1 MIKKVYIYGLM
12 FFCSVWI
19 SAEEM
24 QFVTTLSSPM
34 GTFAMLET
42 ANPKKSVSAQQVNF
56 CNTRSTVG
64 RIDLKGANAYLQ
76 NLTLKNGTSL
86 EGNVKE
92 YRVGSSLNVNAG
104 GRVTARRL
112 MANTVSLSSASD
124 AESEVNNTLYIS
136 SMSVKGAKAGS
147 LEIPGQVKT
156 SGTGDGEDMHWS
168 NEYTRDYTSSGS
180 ATGSSY
186 SSYLL
191 KSSAS
196 ICEPPREES
205 YYDYSCPSGY
215 EGYRWYVW
223 DYYSCEY
230 EIRDE
235 CQVKKKYIWK
245 RQDWYDQNPDYAS
258 PYVEQ
263 WVVDSINGWSCQPMI
278 DAGVVP
284 SNLHAVAL
292 SGCSSTECGSCSG
305 SQGGNYGFAFYYPVG
320 PLCRGYICQ
329 QE

>member
-64 RIDLKGANAYLQ
+64 RVDLQGANAYLQ
-76 NLTLKNGTSL
+76 SLTLKNGTTL
-86 EGNVKE
+86 GGNTKE

-156 SGTGDGEDMHWS
+156 SGTGDGENMHWS

-215 EGYRWYVW
+215 SGYILYVW
-223 DYYSCEY
+223 DEYYCEY
-230 EIRDE
+230 SERNY
-235 CQVKKKYIWK
+235 CVKKNYKWVRDTRYDYSPGSEEMMS
-245 RQDWYDQNPDYAS
+245 DWVTDA
-258 PYVEQ
+258 
-263 WVVDSINGWSCQPMI
+263 INNWTCQPI
-278 DAGVVP
+278 INQGLLYDKT
-284 SNLHAVAL
+284 AVAL
-292 SGCSSTECGSCSG
+292 SGCNTTDCGNCTERQAGT
-305 SQGGNYGFAFYYPVG
+305 YGFSLHYPVW
-320 PLCRGYICQ
+320 PLCRGYVCRQ
-329 QE
+329 Q

>member
-215 EGYRWYVW
+215 EGYLWYVW

-235 CQVKKKYIWK
+235 CREVSYNYKWIRDKT
-245 RQDWYDQNPDYAS
+245 YDYS
-258 PYVEQ
+258 PS
-263 WVVDSINGWSCQPMI
+263 VDEMGSDLVTDIINNSSCRYLVNE
-278 DAGVVP
+278 GLVP
-284 SNLHAVAL
+284 SYAYAANL
-292 SGCSSTECGSCSG
+292 SGCSSTECGSCSA
-305 SQGGNYGFAFYYPVG
+305 SQEGKYGFAFYYPVW